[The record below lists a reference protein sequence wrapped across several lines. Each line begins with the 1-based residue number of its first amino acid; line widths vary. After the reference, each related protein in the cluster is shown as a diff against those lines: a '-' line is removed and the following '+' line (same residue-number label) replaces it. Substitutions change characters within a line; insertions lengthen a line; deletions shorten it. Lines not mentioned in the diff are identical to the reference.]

1 MNPQTK
7 PPSRGGQIVQ
17 ILIAVIALIV
27 GFFVGLIALGIAIVA
42 VASFA
47 SYAWWKRRKYRAEV
61 INADYRII
69 DK

>member
-7 PPSRGGQIVQ
+7 PPSRGGQVLQ
-17 ILIAVIALIV
+17 ILIAVIALIL
-27 GFFVGLIALGIAIVA
+27 GFFVGLIALGIAILS

-47 SYAWWKRRKYRAEV
+47 GFAWWKRRKYRAEV
-61 INADYRII
+61 INADYRVV